1 MIWEG
6 ICQTCKEVVEF
17 ISNKADRDND
27 RTHIGED
34 KDSQCPGQLKRV
46 PFPRDF
52 AVKWKYGKHDK
63 KGTFMGPS
71 KHIYKTDTTM
81 KRDAKKT
88 RTVHGG
94 AYRGKVHKDRT

>member
-6 ICQTCKEVVEF
+6 VCQQCTEVVEF
-17 ISNKADRDND
+17 MSSSAARDND
-27 RTHIGED
+27 RTHTEVEPG
-34 KDSQCPGQLKRV
+34 SQCQGVVTRV

-71 KHIYKTDTTM
+71 KSVYKTDTTM

-94 AYRGKVHKDRT
+94 AYRGSVHKDRT